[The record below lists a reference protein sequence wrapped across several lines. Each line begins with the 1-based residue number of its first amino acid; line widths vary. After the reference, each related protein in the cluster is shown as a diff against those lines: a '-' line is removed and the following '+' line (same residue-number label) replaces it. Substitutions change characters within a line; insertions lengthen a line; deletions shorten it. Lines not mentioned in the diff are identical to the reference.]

1 MATTAIRAV
10 VGKAAPLFKGT
21 AFDSHSQGFKEIS
34 LNDFKGK
41 WLLLFF
47 YPLDF
52 TFVCPT

>member
-21 AFDSHSQGFKEIS
+21 AFDSHTQGFKELS